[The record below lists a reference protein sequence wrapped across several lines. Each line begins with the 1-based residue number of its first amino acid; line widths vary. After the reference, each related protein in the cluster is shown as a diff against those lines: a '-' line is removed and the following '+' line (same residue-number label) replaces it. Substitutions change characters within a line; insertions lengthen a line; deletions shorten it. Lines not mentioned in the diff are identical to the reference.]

1 MCVCVFVGT
10 YIFILYTCWCIYI
23 YISWSLAMSQYWHP
37 WVLRFEPASV
47 RDRPSQVRE
56 RNILNLFG
64 KNVKLMQNP
73 GTLMTPKTF
82 AGWCTDLRTL
92 MSWCVTLTSQ
102 RFAGWC
108 TNLGTLISWCVTLTF
123 QRFGSCF
130 LGCWNLTVAKFHTGK
145 IAFETA
151 VGKKNCHIQRLFRDA
166 CVYTSVRT
174 CVFRPSIYR
183 YYL

>member
-1 MCVCVFVGT
+1 
-10 YIFILYTCWCIYI
+10 
-23 YISWSLAMSQYWHP
+23 MSQYWHP